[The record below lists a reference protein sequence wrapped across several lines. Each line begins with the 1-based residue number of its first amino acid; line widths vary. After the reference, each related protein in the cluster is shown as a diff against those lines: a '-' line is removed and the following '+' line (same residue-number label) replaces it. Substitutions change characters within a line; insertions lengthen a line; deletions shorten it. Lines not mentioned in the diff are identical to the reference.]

1 MSGQTRSLSTAS
13 LASVFELLHP
23 SVIIFHLKKSKDRME
38 GQASHGEMPGPMVML
53 INTASYLASD
63 GLDHNEIPRQNSTK

>member
-1 MSGQTRSLSTAS
+1 MSGQTRSLSTSS

-23 SVIIFHLKKSKDRME
+23 SVKNFHPKKSEERME
-38 GQASHGEMPGPMVML
+38 GQESHAQVPGLMVML
-53 INTASYLASD
+53 INTALD